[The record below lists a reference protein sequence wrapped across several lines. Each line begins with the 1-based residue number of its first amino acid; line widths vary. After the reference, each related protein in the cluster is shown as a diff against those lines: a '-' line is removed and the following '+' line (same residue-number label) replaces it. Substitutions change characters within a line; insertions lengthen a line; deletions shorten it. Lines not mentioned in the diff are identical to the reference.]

1 MRVMSLPLHLASFTN
16 GKRKHGEDGDE
27 EDMDDD
33 DETQEGTQIFSSHPL
48 CGSLM

>member
-1 MRVMSLPLHLASFTN
+1 MRVLSLPLHLASLTN

-33 DETQEGTQIFSSHPL
+33 DGTQEGIQYFSTHII
-48 CGSLM
+48 CAGR